1 VLIPTGYQTISMNK
15 IKDRALTYSLLAH
28 IRSKGQLVSGPIS
41 VFTPLIKRTLSKLNE
56 KGIFSGKSITEIKV
70 ESDSSYGIDFP
81 IPVLRTILAAIA
93 REINSETERR
103 FELFQDDSF
112 QIKNYAFTEFEE
124 TMRLQSQQID
134 NLEKMFSEF
143 CETCG
148 ENRPENSSILEFIE
162 KNKLSLSKYL
172 AHRQLDETKDYTIEA
187 QFVEFFRQIPP
198 VYETIRDI
206 YLGSIIVGYIEYKTE
221 NIKTDIEL
229 LLDTNFILGLL
240 DLNTPESTHT
250 CRKVIEITK
259 TQGYK
264 LTALKDTLNETTAL
278 LKAKIGNFDL
288 TFLQKKIY
296 PEDIYNACDRRKL
309 NSADLE
315 RITDNLEKE
324 ILAYGV
330 SVIHDTTKYKNKA
343 RFSSEYESLKKHRHS
358 DVAALHDATAVYY
371 VREKRKKK
379 IKDFENV
386 NCWFINNSVSREKYD
401 LDKGNNIEY
410 QPELIKADDFL
421 NIIWLS
427 NPQINRTVDIN
438 EISEIGLNSLIS
450 IGLTSSLPRLSI
462 IRELDDNIHKYAQDS
477 GLTDADIVRVATRI
491 TTKQLIDIENLN
503 KLAKQDKEQFV
514 KRLNEE
520 AQKQKELEEERIKK
534 LDKILQELSNKNT
547 GMQKIKKDCE
557 EKSKNLDER
566 ITSVNGQSQLK
577 DKTIQTLSSEL
588 EKERLLRRK
597 DSNKRKFEKR
607 EQFIG
612 DAVKKWRR
620 KTNIELLI
628 CVIIFVL
635 GVLSLLWLTDWNL
648 KNASKLY
655 NELKTNL
662 IFSSIVFL
670 FGTIFSAITFKK
682 WYDKHYNHSNIE
694 NYKKGLKIPD
704 ELKDDE

>member
-1 VLIPTGYQTISMNK
+1 MEK
-15 IKDRALTYSLLAH
+15 IKERALTYSLLAH

-41 VFTPLIKRTLSKLNE
+41 VFSPLIKRTLSKLNE
-56 KGIFSGKSITEIKV
+56 SGIFSGKSITEIKV
-70 ESDSSYGIDFP
+70 EADASYGIDFP

-93 REINSETERR
+93 REVNTETERR
-103 FELFQDDSF
+103 FELFQDDSY

-124 TMRLQSQQID
+124 TIRLQSQEID

-143 CETCG
+143 CQTCG
-148 ENRPENSSILEFIE
+148 ENKPENSSILEFIE

-187 QFVEFFRQIPP
+187 QFVEFFRQIPS

-229 LLDTNFILGLL
+229 LLDTNFILGIL

-259 TQGYK
+259 AQGYK
-264 LTALKDTLNETTAL
+264 LTALSDTIKETTSL
-278 LKAKIGNFDL
+278 LKAKIENFDL

-324 ILAYGV
+324 ILAFGV
-330 SVIHDTTKYKNKA
+330 GIIYDTTKFKNLA
-343 RFSSEYESLKKHRHS
+343 RFSNEYESLKKYRHS
-358 DVAALHDATAVYY
+358 DIAALHDATAVYY
-371 VREKRKKK
+371 VREKRKKR
-379 IKDFENV
+379 IKEFENV
-386 NCWFINNSVSREKYD
+386 NCWFINNSVSREKYE
-401 LDKGNNIEY
+401 LDKGNNLEY

-427 NPQINRTVDIN
+427 NPQIDRTIDIN
-438 EISEIGLNSLIS
+438 EISEIGLTSLIS
-450 IGLTSSLPRLSI
+450 MGLTSSLPRLSI

-491 TTKQLIDIENLN
+491 TTKQLTDIENLN
-503 KLAKQDKEQFV
+503 KLAKQDKERFV

-520 AQKQKELEEERIKK
+520 AQKQKELDEERIKK
-534 LDKILQELSNKNT
+534 LDKILHELTSKSSSL
-547 GMQKIKKDCE
+547 QKIKLDFE

-566 ITSVNGQSQLK
+566 ITSVTGESQSK
-577 DKTIQTLSSEL
+577 DRTIQSLNSEL
-588 EKERLLRRK
+588 EKEKALRK
-597 DSNKRKFEKR
+597 KENNKRQTEKR
-607 EQFIG
+607 EQFI
-612 DAVKKWRR
+612 DDTVKAWRK
-620 KTNIELLI
+620 KTNFELLI
-628 CVIIFVL
+628 WLFIFMGSII
-635 GVLSLLWLTDWNL
+635 SLLWLADW
-648 KNASKLY
+648 KISNAVTLY
-655 NELKTNL
+655 KELSTNL
-662 IFSSIVFL
+662 IFSSTIFA

-682 WYDKHYNHSNIE
+682 WYDKYYNHSNIE
-694 NYKKGLKIPD
+694 NYKKGLKIP
-704 ELKDDE
+704 EALKDEE

>member
-1 VLIPTGYQTISMNK
+1 MDK

-56 KGIFSGKSITEIKV
+56 REIFSGKSIAEIKA
-70 ESDSSYGIDFP
+70 DADANYGIDFP

-93 REINSETERR
+93 REVNTGTERR

-124 TMRLQSQQID
+124 TIRLQSQEID

-143 CETCG
+143 CHTCG
-148 ENRPENSSILEFIE
+148 ENKPQDSSILEFIE

-187 QFVEFFRQIPP
+187 QFVEFFRQVPP
-198 VYETIRDI
+198 VYETIRGI

-259 TQGYK
+259 NQGYK
-264 LTALKDTLNETTAL
+264 LTALRDTLNETTAL
-278 LKAKIGNFDL
+278 LKAKAENFDL

-324 ILAYGV
+324 ILNYGIAI
-330 SVIHDTTKYKNKA
+330 IHDTSKYKNLA
-343 RFSSEYESLKKHRHS
+343 RFSNEYESLKKHRNS
-358 DVAALHDATAVYY
+358 DIAALHDATALYY

-401 LDKGNNIEY
+401 LDKGNNIEF

-427 NPQINRTVDIN
+427 NPQIDRTIDIN
-438 EISEIGLNSLIS
+438 EISEIGLTSLIS
-450 IGLTSSLPRLSI
+450 MGLTSSLPRLSI

-477 GLTDADIVRVATRI
+477 GLTDSDIVRVATRI
-491 TTKQLIDIENLN
+491 TTKQLTDIENLN
-503 KLAKQDKEQFV
+503 KLAKQNKELFV

-520 AQKQKELEEERIKK
+520 AQKQKELDEERIKK
-534 LDKILQELSNKNT
+534 LDKILQELNAKST
-547 GMQKIKKDCE
+547 SLQKIKTEFE
-557 EKSKNLDER
+557 EKSKHLDKR
-566 ITSVNGQSQLK
+566 ISSVIGDSETK
-577 DKTIQTLSSEL
+577 DKKIQDLHNEL
-588 EKERLLRRK
+588 EEEKKLRKKEN
-597 DSNKRKFEKR
+597 NKRQLEKR
-607 EQFIG
+607 EQYIDG
-612 DAVKKWRR
+612 RVKKWRR
-620 KTNIELLI
+620 NTNIELLGWLAL
-628 CVIIFVL
+628 FTL
-635 GVLSLLWLTDWNL
+635 GILSLFGLADW
-648 KNASKLY
+648 KISNAVTLY
-655 NELKTNL
+655 TELNANMV
-662 IFSSIVFL
+662 FRSIVFL
-670 FGTIFSAITFKK
+670 LGTVFSAITFKK
-682 WYDKHYNHSNIE
+682 WYGKYHNHSNIE
-694 NYKKGLKIPD
+694 NYKKGIKIP
-704 ELKDDE
+704 ETLKEEE